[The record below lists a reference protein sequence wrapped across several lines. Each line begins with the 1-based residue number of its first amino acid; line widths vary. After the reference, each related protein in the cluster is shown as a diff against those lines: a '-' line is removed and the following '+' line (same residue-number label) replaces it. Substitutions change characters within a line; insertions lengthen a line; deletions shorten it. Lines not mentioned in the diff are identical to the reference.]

1 MNHQEL
7 RFRGIKLKD
16 LGAMQSYLTEHAK
29 KNPDVDLSLSYMN
42 HAIEN
47 LSPEELE
54 SRVTDRIAQLHL
66 KKRPRFDSIGI
77 EDILVSPSEEFMD
90 NVELCFREQ
99 YFQDS
104 LHFFQSRYG
113 KENIMYCQCHMDE
126 SEPHIHVGIVP
137 ITSEGQLS
145 ATKLFTYQESKLLA
159 SEFHKDVAEEYTLK
173 CAEHYLNEYLEA
185 HGAKVDQLTLK
196 LKILSNNIGDA
207 EEKQKELDR
216 ILKTVKTFV
225 SEDNIE
231 YSELATDYY
240 EKLLQMAQD
249 VIWLRKIVM
258 ELHREFIECELENI
272 KIGMAIEFLCGKG
285 RGEKYEQKE
294 ENSGL

>member
-54 SRVTDRIAQLHL
+54 SRVTDRITQLNL
-66 KKRPRFDSIGI
+66 KKRPRYDSIGI
-77 EDILVSPSEEFMD
+77 EDIMVSPSEEFMD
-90 NVELCFREQ
+90 NMEMCFREE

-113 KENIMYCQCHMDE
+113 KENVIYCQCHMDE

-137 ITSEGQLS
+137 VTSEGQLS
-145 ATKLFTYQESKLLA
+145 ATKLFAYQESKLLA

-185 HGAKVDQLTLK
+185 HSAKVDQLTLK
-196 LKILSNNIGDA
+196 LKIVSDNIGDA
-207 EEKQKELDR
+207 EENQKELDR
-216 ILKTVKTFV
+216 ISKTVKTFIG
-225 SEDNIE
+225 EDNIE
-231 YSELATDYY
+231 YIELATSDY
-240 EKLLQMAQD
+240 EKLLQMAQEA
-249 VIWLRKIVM
+249 ICLRKIVI
-258 ELHREFIECELENI
+258 ELHREFIECKLENI
-272 KIGMAIEFLCGKG
+272 RIVMAIECLCAKG
-285 RGEKYEQKE
+285 RGEKDEAKE
-294 ENSGL
+294 EDSRL

>member
-7 RFRGIKLKD
+7 RLRGIKLQD
-16 LGAMQSYLTEHAK
+16 LGTMQSYLTEHTK
-29 KNPDVDLSLSYMN
+29 KNPDADLSLSYMN

-47 LSPEELE
+47 LSSEQLE

-66 KKRPRFDSIGI
+66 KKRPRWDSIGI

-90 NVELCFREQ
+90 KVELCFREE

-113 KENIMYCQCHMDE
+113 KENVMYCQCHMDE
-126 SEPHIHVGIVP
+126 TEPHIHVGIVP
-137 ITSEGQLS
+137 VTSEGQLS
-145 ATKLFTYQESKLLA
+145 ATKLFTYQEIKLMASK
-159 SEFHKDVAEEYTLK
+159 FHKDVAEGYTLK

-185 HGAKVDQLTLK
+185 HSAKVDQLTLK

-216 ILKTVKTFV
+216 ISKTVKTFIG
-225 SEDNIE
+225 EDNIE
-231 YSELATDYY
+231 YSELATSDYK
-240 EKLLQMAQD
+240 KLLQMAQD
-249 VIWLRKIVM
+249 AVWLRKIVI
-258 ELHREFIECELENI
+258 ELHHEFIECELENI
-272 KIGMAIEFLCGKG
+272 RIGMAIECLCAKG
-285 RGEKYEQKE
+285 RGEKDEAKE
-294 ENSGL
+294 ENS

>member
-1 MNHQEL
+1 MDHQEL
-7 RFRGIKLKD
+7 RFRGINLKD

-29 KNPDVDLSLSYMN
+29 KNGDANLSLSYMN
-42 HAIEN
+42 YAIEN

-90 NVELCFREQ
+90 KVELCFREQ

-113 KENIMYCQCHMDE
+113 KENVMYCQCHMDE

-137 ITSEGQLS
+137 ITSAGQLS

-159 SEFHKDVAEEYTLK
+159 SEFHKYVAEEYTLK

-185 HGAKVDQLTLK
+185 HGAKVDQLALK
-196 LKILSNNIGDA
+196 LKIVSNNIGDA

-225 SEDNIE
+225 GEDNIE
-231 YSELATDYY
+231 YSELATDDYK
-240 EKLLQMAQD
+240 KLLQMAQD
-249 VIWLRKIVM
+249 VIWLRKIVI
-258 ELHREFIECELENI
+258 ELYREFIECELENI
-272 KIGMAIEFLCGKG
+272 RIGMAIEFLCGKG

-294 ENSGL
+294 EDS

>member
-16 LGAMQSYLTEHAK
+16 LGAMQSYLTEHTK
-29 KNPDVDLSLSYMN
+29 KNPDADLSLSYMN
-42 HAIEN
+42 HTIEN

-54 SRVTDRIAQLHL
+54 SRVTDRIAQLNL
-66 KKRPRFDSIGI
+66 KKRPRWDSIGI

-90 NVELCFREQ
+90 SVELCFREQ

-113 KENIMYCQCHMDE
+113 KENVMYCQCHMDE
-126 SEPHIHVGIVP
+126 REPHIHVGIVP

-159 SEFHKDVAEEYTLK
+159 SEFHKDVAKEYTLK

-185 HGAKVDQLTLK
+185 HGAKVDQLALK

-225 SEDNIE
+225 GEDNIE
-231 YSELATDYY
+231 YSELATDDY

-249 VIWLRKIVM
+249 AICLRKIVI
-258 ELHREFIECELENI
+258 ELHCEFIECELENI
-272 KIGMAIEFLCGKG
+272 RIVMAIECLCGKG

-294 ENSGL
+294 ENS

>member
-16 LGAMQSYLTEHAK
+16 LGAMQSYLTEHTK
-29 KNPDVDLSLSYMN
+29 RNPDVDLSLSYMN

-66 KKRPRFDSIGI
+66 KKNPRYDSIGI
-77 EDILVSPSEEFMD
+77 EDIMVSPSEEFMD
-90 NVELCFREQ
+90 NVELCFREE
-99 YFQDS
+99 YFQDA

-113 KENIMYCQCHMDE
+113 KENVMYCQCHMDE
-126 SEPHIHVGIVP
+126 NEPHIHVGIVP

-159 SEFHKDVAEEYTLK
+159 AEFHRAVAEEYTLK

-185 HGAKVDQLTLK
+185 HGAKVDQLALK

-225 SEDNIE
+225 GEDNIE
-231 YSELATDYY
+231 YSELATDDY

-249 VIWLRKIVM
+249 AICLRKIVI
-258 ELHREFIECELENI
+258 ELHCEFIECELENI
-272 KIGMAIEFLCGKG
+272 RIVMAIECLCGKG

-294 ENSGL
+294 ENS

>member
-7 RFRGIKLKD
+7 RFRGIKLNE
-16 LGAMQSYLTEHAK
+16 LGAMQSYLTENGK
-29 KNPDVDLSLSYMN
+29 KNADADLSLSYMN

-66 KKRPRFDSIGI
+66 KKRPRWDSIGI

-104 LHFFQSRYG
+104 LHFFQARYG
-113 KENIMYCQCHMDE
+113 KENVMYCQCHMDE

-294 ENSGL
+294 ENS

>member
-29 KNPDVDLSLSYMN
+29 KNGDANLSLSYMN

-47 LSPEELE
+47 LSPEQLE

-66 KKRPRFDSIGI
+66 KKRPRYDSIGI

-104 LHFFQSRYG
+104 LHFFQARYG
-113 KENIMYCQCHMDE
+113 KENVMYCQCHMDE
-126 SEPHIHVGIVP
+126 NEPHIHVGIVP

-185 HGAKVDQLTLK
+185 HGAKVDQLALK
-196 LKILSNNIGDA
+196 LKIVSNNIGDA

-225 SEDNIE
+225 GEDNIE
-231 YSELATDYY
+231 YSELATDDYK
-240 EKLLQMAQD
+240 KLLQMAQD
-249 VIWLRKIVM
+249 VIWLRKIVI
-258 ELHREFIECELENI
+258 ELYREFIECELENI
-272 KIGMAIEFLCGKG
+272 RIGMAIEFLCGKG

-294 ENSGL
+294 EDS

>member
-29 KNPDVDLSLSYMN
+29 KNADADLSLSYMN

-47 LSPEELE
+47 LSPEQLE

-66 KKRPRFDSIGI
+66 KKRPRYDSIGI

-90 NVELCFREQ
+90 NVEMGLREQ

-104 LHFFQSRYG
+104 LHFFQARYG
-113 KENIMYCQCHMDE
+113 KENVMYCQCHMDE
-126 SEPHIHVGIVP
+126 NEPHIHVGIVP

-225 SEDNIE
+225 GEDNIE
-231 YSELATDYY
+231 YSELATDDY
-240 EKLLQMAQD
+240 EKLLQMAQEA
-249 VIWLRKIVM
+249 ICLRKIVI

-272 KIGMAIEFLCGKG
+272 RIGMAIEFLCGKG

-294 ENSGL
+294 ENS